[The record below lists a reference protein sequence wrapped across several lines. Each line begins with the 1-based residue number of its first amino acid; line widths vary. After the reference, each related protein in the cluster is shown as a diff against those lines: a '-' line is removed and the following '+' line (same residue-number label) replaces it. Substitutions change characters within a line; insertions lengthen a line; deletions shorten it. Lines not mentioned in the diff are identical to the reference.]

1 MDQNILVSVIMPT
14 YKQTDL
20 LYKAVNSVLAQTYK
34 NIELIVIDDNKGVNA
49 RIDND
54 LYFKK
59 LADNRVVY
67 LQNEVNMGSAKS
79 RNKGIELAKG
89 DFVTFLDDDDYYSNE
104 KVERQL
110 EFMLDNNFDGSVC
123 NMILTN
129 EKGKIVDKRCRNYF
143 SNKESLLV
151 KHLKYNITGTDTMMF
166 KADFLRFIGG
176 FEEHDFGDE
185 FLLML
190 KAIEHTDKI
199 GHLDYDG
206 AFATI
211 HSTTGLS
218 SYDKKIET
226 ENDMLEVKSR
236 YFNELSR
243 KDVRFIK
250 MRHYAVLAVAY
261 KKGKKY
267 AKCLINLIRSF
278 FIAPIGFFKLYS
290 GKCR

>member
-1 MDQNILVSVIMPT
+1 MRILQIGLS
-14 YKQTDL
+14 
-20 LYKAVNSVLAQTYK
+20 K
-34 NIELIVIDDNKGVNA
+34 NIG
-49 RIDND
+49 
-54 LYFKK
+54 
-59 LADNRVVY
+59 
-67 LQNEVNMGSAKS
+67 
-79 RNKGIELAKG
+79 GIET
-89 DFVTFLDDDDYYSNE
+89 FVMRYYRE
-104 KVERQL
+104 MV
-110 EFMLDNNFDGSVC
+110 
-123 NMILTN
+123 
-129 EKGKIVDKRCRNYF
+129 KIGICF
-143 SNKESLLV
+143 
-151 KHLKYNITGTDTMMF
+151 
-166 KADFLRFIGG
+166 
-176 FEEHDFGDE
+176 DFGDE